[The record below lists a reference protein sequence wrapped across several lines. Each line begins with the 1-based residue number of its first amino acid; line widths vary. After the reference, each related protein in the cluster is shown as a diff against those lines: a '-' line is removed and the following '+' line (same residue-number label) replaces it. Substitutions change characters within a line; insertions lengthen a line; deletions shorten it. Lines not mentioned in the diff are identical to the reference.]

1 MINPEFMEGG
11 FSTDRFYAQ
20 SMPAFDTA
28 TGVLNFAMM
37 LEAQSMDLY
46 MRYSDKS
53 EDPQVKEILF

>member
-1 MINPEFMEGG
+1 MEGG